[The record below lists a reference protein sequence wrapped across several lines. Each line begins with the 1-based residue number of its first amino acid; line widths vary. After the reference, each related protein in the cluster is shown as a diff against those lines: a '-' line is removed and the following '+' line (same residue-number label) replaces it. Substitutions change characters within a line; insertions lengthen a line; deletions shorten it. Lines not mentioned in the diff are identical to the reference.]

1 MFAPFD
7 NWTTQRNLSGDNN
20 INTDKWSEHN
30 KKYLRKPKELMLV
43 PVMETP
49 TEDAN
54 ITISTL
60 PFR

>member
-1 MFAPFD
+1 MFALFENCLD
-7 NWTTQRNLSGDNN
+7 KGIYVQTIISILT
-20 INTDKWSEHN
+20 KWSDHN
-30 KKYLRKPKELMLV
+30 KKYLRKWKELMFV